1 MTINCPR
8 CGTKMELFDNDDSD
22 GNFSG
27 WEWKCKCGYSEEA
40 LMTNARMQEIIN
52 KEIPFND
59 LVKNSGIYEFYQE
72 GSIAV
77 GVSFEE
83 DEMNNDTY
91 IFNLF
96 LQNEYI
102 NINGTGRNQETI
114 NELVKTWNELLEVES
129 ERN

>member
-1 MTINCPR
+1 
-8 CGTKMELFDNDDSD
+8 
-22 GNFSG
+22 
-27 WEWKCKCGYSEEA
+27 
-40 LMTNARMQEIIN
+40 MTNTRMQEIIN

-59 LVKNSGIYEFYQE
+59 LVKNSGIYEFYQG